1 MAEIPNRSSGKGADG
16 YQRGRTAAATTV
28 TESEDQVRNL
38 KASQSVEAAFQAAGI
53 PSPPGDIAAIITNH
67 VKSEIQTLPLSQVAN
82 MSPGSGPLGTSA
94 IAAVNQFVSSLTPSQ
109 REAVKAGVNPLD
121 ASAMMKLG
129 GLFKSDANNFGRLA
143 GRDGVEG
150 SSARFD
156 GIGTQGFTQTQ
167 LQARDLA
174 TKLGLGWATN
184 NPDLLRLGPSAI
196 QALADVHLQK
206 ESYDRFKNGGLSDK
220 AIVGG
225 ARWAKRTGTDYNEA
239 SKTYE
244 AVQQALPAADQQA
257 HSRAVEQYFK
267 TVGTEKPPTSA
278 EEQAAKDTFNKAVEP
293 IKQRNPQAVPQIER
307 EQKELKTVKQQERAA
322 TANADSKE
330 GQAKAAKSGNDDLMA
345 SLNAPAPAT
354 ASPTTTTEGAAKP
367 VENKHGKPKPT
378 VRVAGAGPKVGGS

>member
-1 MAEIPNRSSGKGADG
+1 MANTPNGTSGKLVEGNQHRRAS
-16 YQRGRTAAATTV
+16 RSASV

-121 ASAMMKLG
+121 AAAMMKLG
-129 GLFKSDANNFGRLA
+129 GLFKSDANNFGRLS
-143 GRDGVEG
+143 GREGTDG

-156 GIGTQGFTQTQ
+156 GMGTQGYTQTQ

-206 ESYDRFKNGGLSDK
+206 ESYERFKNGGLSDK

-225 ARWAKRTGTDYNEA
+225 ARWAKRTGTNYNEF
-239 SKTYE
+239 SKTYD
-244 AVQQALPAADQQA
+244 ATHQALPESDQKA
-257 HSRAVEQYFK
+257 HSQAVEQFFK
-267 TVGTEKPPTSA
+267 AVGSEKPPTPA
-278 EEQAAKDTFNKAVEP
+278 EEEAAKDTLNKAMEP
-293 IKQRNPQAVPQIER
+293 IKQRNPQAAPKIER
-307 EQKELKTVKQQERAA
+307 EQKELKTVKQQEQAA
-322 TANADSKE
+322 VKKADVKE
-330 GQAKAAKSGNDDLMA
+330 EKASTKEAKNDDL
-345 SLNAPAPAT
+345 
-354 ASPTTTTEGAAKP
+354 AAKGADLL
-367 VENKHGKPKPT
+367 KKRQAAAQSAKPNT
-378 VRVAGAGPKVGGS
+378 

>member
-1 MAEIPNRSSGKGADG
+1 MAEIPNGSSGKGADG
-16 YQRGRTAAATTV
+16 YQRGRAAVATTV

-121 ASAMMKLG
+121 ASAMMMLG

-143 GRDGVEG
+143 GRDGVDASG
-150 SSARFD
+150 ARFD
-156 GIGTQGFTQTQ
+156 GMGVQGFTQTQ
-167 LQARDLA
+167 LQARELA

-196 QALADVHLQK
+196 QVLADVHLQK
-206 ESYDRFKNGGLSDK
+206 ESYERFKHGGLDDK

-225 ARWAKRTGTDYNEA
+225 ARWAKRIGTDYNEF
-239 SKTYE
+239 SKTFD
-244 AVQQALPAADQQA
+244 ATQQALPAADQKA
-257 HSRAVEQYFK
+257 HSQAVEQYFK
-267 TVGTEKPPTSA
+267 AVGSEKPPTPA
-278 EEQAAKDTFNKAVEP
+278 EVEAANEKFNNAMEP
-293 IKQRNPQAVPQIER
+293 IKQRNPHAAPQVER
-307 EQKELKTVKQQERAA
+307 EQKELKTVKEGRAVIASADKKEA
-322 TANADSKE
+322 TADAML
-330 GQAKAAKSGNDDLMA
+330 AA
-345 SLNAPAPAT
+345 LNGSNPSTSATQKPETPAPAT
-354 ASPTTTTEGAAKP
+354 SSHVKP
-367 VENKHGKPKPT
+367 DAPKSPKPPDRSAPT
-378 VRVAGAGPKVGGS
+378 P

>member
-1 MAEIPNRSSGKGADG
+1 MANTPNGTPGQLIDG
-16 YQRGRTAAATTV
+16 HQRRPAGSVSV

-109 REAVKAGVNPLD
+109 REAVKAGVNPMD

-206 ESYDRFKNGGLSDK
+206 ESYERFKNGGLSDK

-267 TVGTEKPPTSA
+267 TVGTDKPPTPA
-278 EEQAAKDTFNKAVEP
+278 VEQAAKDTFNKAVEP
-293 IKQRNPQAVPQIER
+293 IKQRNPQATEQIER
-307 EQKELKTVKQQERAA
+307 EQKVLKTLKQEERTVTANVDNKEATADAKDARADALLAALAGNGAGSAA
-322 TANADSKE
+322 TRKPE
-330 GQAKAAKSGNDDLMA
+330 KPTPA
-345 SLNAPAPAT
+345 SSSQVKPDI
-354 ASPTTTTEGAAKP
+354 AKP
-367 VENKHGKPKPT
+367 PKPAD
-378 VRVAGAGPKVGGS
+378 RSAPKP